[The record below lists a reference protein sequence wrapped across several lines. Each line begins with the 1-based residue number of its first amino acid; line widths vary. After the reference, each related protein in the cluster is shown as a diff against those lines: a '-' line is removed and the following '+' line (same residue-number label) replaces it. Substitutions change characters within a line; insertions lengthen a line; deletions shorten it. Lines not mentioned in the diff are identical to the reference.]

1 MQGLMSKEDWD
12 QASQAALALFAAG
25 QEEAAKRG
33 LLLVDTKYEF
43 GKDSSGKVVVVD
55 EVHTPDSSRYWL
67 ADSYQQRLA
76 AGKVCNHPSA
86 GFLLLSVP
94 Q

>member
-1 MQGLMSKEDWD
+1 MNEDD
-12 QASQAALALFAAG
+12 LHLASTSALRLFQAG

-43 GKDSSGKVVVVD
+43 GKDADGNVVVVD

-67 ADSYQQRLA
+67 ADSYHDRLA
-76 AGKVCNHPSA
+76 AGQVLDATSLPVLA
-86 GFLLLSVP
+86 T
-94 Q
+94 